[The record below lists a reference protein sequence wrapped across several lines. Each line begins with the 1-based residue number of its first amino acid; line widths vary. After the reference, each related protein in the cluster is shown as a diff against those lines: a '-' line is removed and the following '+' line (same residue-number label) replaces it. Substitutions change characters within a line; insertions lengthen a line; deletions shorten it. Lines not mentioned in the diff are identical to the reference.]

1 MPPGRLPAIFAV
13 VALNIFYWYVTP
25 LWLANL
31 ATLVGAGA
39 PSWLAWRLRAG
50 LLAASVLWLW
60 RGVRK
65 ERAFVGRMAEGEGSR
80 LTAGGGL
87 LGLETAYALHKLGL
101 RVTVLERGPW
111 LLRRQLDAR
120 AAALLAS
127 YLHGLGL
134 EILFQT
140 EVAALVCDDRVRV
153 ATLKSGE
160 DLACEVFVVCAGIV
174 PQVEL
179 ACRLGLAVGRGIRV
193 DARMARRDAAIFA
206 AGDCAEFDGEIAG
219 LWPTAVEQGRV
230 AGAILIGCP
239 EWSLGVQRAL
249 KGGRDPGAL
258 AGQLTGDDPAVFG

>member
-1 MPPGRLPAIFAV
+1 M
-13 VALNIFYWYVTP
+13 
-25 LWLANL
+25 
-31 ATLVGAGA
+31 
-39 PSWLAWRLRAG
+39 
-50 LLAASVLWLW
+50 
-60 RGVRK
+60 
-65 ERAFVGRMAEGEGSR
+65 
-80 LTAGGGL
+80 
-87 LGLETAYALHKLGL
+87 

-127 YLHGLGL
+127 YLHGLGI

-179 ACRLGLAVGRGIRV
+179 ACRPRLAVGRGIRV
-193 DARMARRDAAIFA
+193 DSRMATRDAAIFA
-206 AGDCAEFDGEIAG
+206 AGDCAEFDGEIPG

-230 AGAILIGCP
+230 AGANAVGGDEIYVPQAPCTALKVAGIDVASFGRIDAGEGETEVVREDEATRRYRKFVLREGRLAGAILIGCP

-249 KGGRDPGAL
+249 KGGRDLGAL
-258 AGQLTGDDPAVFG
+258 AGQLAGDDPAVFG